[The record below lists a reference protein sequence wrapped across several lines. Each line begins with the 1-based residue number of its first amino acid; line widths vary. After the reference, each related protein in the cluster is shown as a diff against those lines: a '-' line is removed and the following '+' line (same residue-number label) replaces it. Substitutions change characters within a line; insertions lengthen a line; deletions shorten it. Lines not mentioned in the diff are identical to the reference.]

1 MNNVAQNA
9 ATQDFAVRSDRFRK
23 FGRVA
28 LLASTVTLTGL
39 MQGCASTA
47 SVAPRLAS
55 GPAPAQVSTPLSAQ
69 QPGPSTPAL
78 MSAVVSPAPQPAAI
92 SPPVHAPQ
100 EVARSAESA
109 PEADA
114 QPPVSQLARVER
126 SQGANAPVR
135 TTADSAQA
143 FAAAS
148 VANVPRH
155 TFSLPPSRSS
165 GAGADAPNIFGSV
178 ALAVGPTPSSG
189 SWRRVAS
196 APLPGLAGPWA
207 QVEVKARSL
216 PAREQLRVVNA
227 WVNHAIAFTDD
238 ARLYRTSDYWA
249 TAAESLRRGQGDCED
264 YAIAKMQLLRALGV
278 SSDHLYLVVARDL
291 VRHADHALLAV
302 RIDGRFWILDSAT
315 DTVLS
320 ADQVRDYRPILTYS
334 ENHAWMHGYK
344 RVPAAPSVMM
354 ADAGGSPTMGAAAP

>member
-9 ATQDFAVRSDRFRK
+9 FANDFAVGFDRFRK

-28 LLASTVTLTGL
+28 LLVSTVTLTGL

-47 SVAPRLAS
+47 SVAPGLAA
-55 GPAPAQVSTPLSAQ
+55 GPAPIQVSAPVTAQ
-69 QPGPSTPAL
+69 PPGPSTPVL
-78 MSAVVSPAPQPAAI
+78 MSAVAPQPAPA
-92 SPPVHAPQ
+92 VAPAPAARD
-100 EVARSAESA
+100 VARSAEAA
-109 PEADA
+109 PQADE
-114 QPPVSQLARVER
+114 QPTVSQLARVER
-126 SQGANAPVR
+126 TQGASAQTP
-135 TTADSAQA
+135 TTANSAQA
-143 FAAAS
+143 FGLAS

-165 GAGADAPNIFGSV
+165 SAGGDAPNIFGSV
-178 ALAVGPTPSSG
+178 ALAVGQTPSSG

-207 QVEVKARSL
+207 QIEVKARSL
-216 PAREQLRVVNA
+216 PAREQLGVVNA
-227 WVNHAIAFTDD
+227 WVNHAITFTDD
-238 ARLYRTSDYWA
+238 ARLYRASDYWA

-302 RIDGRFWILDSAT
+302 RVDGRFWILDSAT